1 MRKIQLLSV
10 LALLALLLSAGVNAM
25 LAQEPPPQDVD
36 SLNLPGLD
44 GPVSKWTEADLRQF
58 VALAVDERIT
68 VPEAQNIWKQLT
80 EEQKEKVGE
89 LLAIKVGIQPDEW
102 QRFVQSNKVT
112 LRGFTPL
119 GFPGEIWREPI
130 ENIWTWGYPPG
141 TTFATSYWDSPYCD
155 DDPSDHD
162 WAFWFYQPYE
172 WYSRNPSGL
181 RWTSTS
187 VQVYL
192 AFMIAY
198 GGNLNGYSFNWNE
211 ARLCIGTTGVSAAGG
226 PDNVKNNVFL
236 SPNH

>member
-162 WAFWFYQPYE
+162 
-172 WYSRNPSGL
+172 
-181 RWTSTS
+181 
-187 VQVYL
+187 
-192 AFMIAY
+192 
-198 GGNLNGYSFNWNE
+198 
-211 ARLCIGTTGVSAAGG
+211 
-226 PDNVKNNVFL
+226 
-236 SPNH
+236 